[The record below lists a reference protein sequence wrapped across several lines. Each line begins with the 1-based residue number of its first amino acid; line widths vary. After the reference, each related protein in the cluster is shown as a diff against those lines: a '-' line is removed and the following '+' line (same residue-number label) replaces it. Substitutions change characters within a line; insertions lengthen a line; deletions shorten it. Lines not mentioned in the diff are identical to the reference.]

1 MHNFTIGW
9 KIKEIG
15 AKNRSI
21 FCTPFIM
28 IIWLKNFDFFPKHKN
43 LRQFSGN
50 VWKID
55 FQIFKINC
63 EVLKTIFQTWKS
75 CHSKLLFFSKIRIFI
90 FQTLLI
96 SRKESEFSSIRNYFL
111 TLFDPKYVQNYSGF
125 LLAKIPKDN
134 LTHLEEMK

>member
-1 MHNFTIGW
+1 M
-9 KIKEIG
+9 
-15 AKNRSI
+15 KNKGDRRKKQKH
-21 FCTPFIM
+21 FLHTFYYDY
-28 IIWLKNFDFFPKHKN
+28 IWLKNFDFFPKHKN

-96 SRKESEFSSIRNYFL
+96 SRKESEFSKSFFSALEITFWLCL
-111 TLFDPKYVQNYSGF
+111 TPNMF
-125 LLAKIPKDN
+125 KITVDFCWLKFQKTIWPI
-134 LTHLEEMK
+134 

>member
-1 MHNFTIGW
+1 M
-9 KIKEIG
+9 
-15 AKNRSI
+15 KNKGDRRKKQKH
-21 FCTPFIM
+21 FLHTFYYDY
-28 IIWLKNFDFFPKHKN
+28 IWLKNFDFFPKHKN

-96 SRKESEFSSIRNYFL
+96 SRKESEFSSIRNYFF